1 MGRKFI
7 AGVDIGGTWIRV
19 AICPKDLK
27 KDNIKKNIAKTP
39 KENKFSISS
48 TVCQMLS
55 NLLSENNI
63 KYDQLLGIGIAS
75 AGPLN
80 IEKGEVFNNYT
91 LGFEIIPLKE
101 PIKKSFPKI
110 PLYFINDCNA
120 AVLGIYHFEAEDNEK
135 ENLIYISMST
145 GLGGGVICSGRLLL
159 GKEGNVGEIGYS
171 IVKSKNNTE
180 SWEGCWEEYSSG
192 TGLQLR
198 AINALKEGKFNGI
211 WGLYSSGTGVQLR
224 VINALNEG
232 KLNAEKLLAIVNN
245 DKSKITAKEIFQ
257 AAKIGDELSSKIVDD
272 CIFYTKVGV
281 GLVNNNFDCSSIYF
295 GGAMMKDKDQI
306 IPHLREQFQKNP
318 IKFTINTPPR
328 IKTTKY
334 DDDIG
339 LMGALAFIKY
349 KLEKNQVVI

>member
-19 AICPKDLK
+19 AICPTDLK
-27 KDNIKKNIAKTP
+27 KENIKKKITKTP

-48 TVCQMLS
+48 SVCQMLS

-63 KYDQLLGIGIAS
+63 KYDQLLGIGIAT

-80 IEKGEVFNNYT
+80 IEKGEVFNNFT

-101 PIKKSFPKI
+101 PIKKSFPEI

-120 AVLGIYHFEAEDNEK
+120 AVLGIYYFEAEDNEK
-135 ENLIYISMST
+135 DNLFYISIST
-145 GLGGGVICSGRLLL
+145 GLGGGAICNGRLLQ
-159 GKEGNVGEIGYS
+159 GKEGNAAEIGWS
-171 IVKSKNNTE
+171 LVEPRSN
-180 SWEGCWEEYSSG
+180 EGPFGG
-192 TGLQLR
+192 TW
-198 AINALKEGKFNGI
+198 GI
-211 WGLYSSGTGVQLR
+211 YSSGTGVQLR
-224 VINALNEG
+224 AINALNEG
-232 KLNAEKLLAIVNN
+232 KLNAEKLLEIVNN
-245 DKSKITAKEIFQ
+245 DSSKITAKEIFQ
-257 AAKIGDELSSKIVDD
+257 AARIGDELSSKIVDD

-281 GLVNNNFDCSSIYF
+281 GLVNNHFDCSSIYF

-306 IPHLREQFQKNP
+306 IPHLREQFEKNP
-318 IKFTINTPPR
+318 IKFTINTPPK
-328 IKTTKY
+328 IKITKY
-334 DDDIG
+334 GDEIG